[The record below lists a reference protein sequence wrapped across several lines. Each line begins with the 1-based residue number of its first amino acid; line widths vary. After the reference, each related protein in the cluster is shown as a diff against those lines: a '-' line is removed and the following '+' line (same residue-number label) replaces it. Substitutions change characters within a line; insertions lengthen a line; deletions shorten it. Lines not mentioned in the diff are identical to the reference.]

1 MGVNTLMLLGCA
13 RKTAMW
19 VLGAFYAATS
29 EKTLV
34 EKHGVHDLRLGE
46 YILSSYLPRARQSVQ
61 KW

>member
-13 RKTAMW
+13 RKTAVW
-19 VLGAFYAATS
+19 VLGAFHAATS

-34 EKHGVHDLRLGE
+34 EKHGAHDLWLGE
-46 YILSSYLPRARQSVQ
+46 YTLSLYLPSARRSVQ